1 MTPLAA
7 SLATASMPLAVDV
20 SAVADS
26 PVNLWAILLGV
37 LLLLANGAFVAA
49 EISLLAARRTRI
61 EEAAEAGDAR
71 AGRALKALTELSV
84 TFSGAQLGITMCSL
98 ALGAVAEP
106 AVAAL
111 LVRWLGV
118 TALPSGLIPA
128 VALVITLSI
137 VVFLHMVI
145 GEMAPKNLALA
156 RAEAVALRLARP
168 FGWFVTALR
177 PLILLLN
184 GLANAL
190 VRAVKVRPVDEHK
203 LVHTPDELSLA
214 LAESRQLGTISQQDA
229 RVMDA
234 ALGLAQID
242 AEAAMTPRVDLA
254 ALPDTATLPEVLTL
268 AAETG
273 HTRIPVYH
281 DDIDHVVGLVHVKD
295 VLIREDAELV
305 ALTVADLLRPIPAV
319 PESRDL
325 EQLLRDML
333 DERSHAVLVVDEF
346 GGTAGMLTLED
357 VIEELVGEI
366 ADEFD
371 AEQHAR
377 RHDER
382 LWVVPGTMRR
392 DELERLTGLELGGD
406 AETISGAVVEQ
417 LGRLLVRGD
426 RLRTDDGWQLT
437 VLSLEG
443 RRAGE
448 IEVRAPE
455 QVAGAAAHDG
465 AAHDEAGHAEA
476 GHADGGSGGAG
487 N

>member
-1 MTPLAA
+1 MSPLLAGPLDQLGAWAPLVAVNADAA
-7 SLATASMPLAVDV
+7 HGSFSLTAL
-20 SAVADS
+20 
-26 PVNLWAILLGV
+26 LLGV
-37 LLLLANGAFVAA
+37 VLLIANGGFVAV
-49 EISLLAARRTRI
+49 EIALLAARRTRI
-61 EEAAEAGDAR
+61 EEAAEAGDRR
-71 AGRALKALTELSV
+71 ATRALGALTELSV

-98 ALGAVAEP
+98 GLGAVAEP

-111 LVRWLGV
+111 FAGWLGM
-118 TALPSGLIPA
+118 TGLPSGA
-128 VALVITLSI
+128 VPIVAFALALSL
-137 VVFLHMVI
+137 VVFLHMVV

-184 GLANAL
+184 GAANAL
-190 VRAVKVRPVDEHK
+190 VRLVRVEPVDEHK
-203 LVHTPDELSLA
+203 LVHTPEELTLA
-214 LAESRQLGTISQQDA
+214 LAESRQLGTIAPQDA
-229 RVMDA
+229 RVIDA
-234 ALGLAQID
+234 ALSLADID
-242 AEAAMTPRVDLA
+242 AEGAMTPRVDLA
-254 ALPDTATLPEVLTL
+254 ALADTATIPEVLAL

-281 DDIDHVVGLVHVKD
+281 EDIDHIVGLLHVKD
-295 VLIREDAELV
+295 VLIRGDAELEG
-305 ALTVADLLRPIPAV
+305 LTVADLLRPIPAV

-346 GGTAGMLTLED
+346 GGTAGLLTLED
-357 VIEELVGEI
+357 VLEELVGEI

-377 RHDER
+377 HAEER
-382 LWVVPGTMRR
+382 VWVVPGTMRR
-392 DELERLTGLELGGD
+392 DELERLSGLELGGD
-406 AETISGAVVEQ
+406 AETVSGAIVEV

-426 RLRTDDGWQLT
+426 RMRTEDGWVLT

-448 IEVRAPE
+448 VEVRAPE
-455 QVAGAAAHDG
+455 
-465 AAHDEAGHAEA
+465 DERRP
-476 GHADGGSGGAG
+476 S
-487 N
+487 